1 MGGIYLD
8 AAQHDRIVKRYW
20 DLWEQVQTDPE
31 YACMLE
37 ELKALEPLYVS
48 VLGALTREQR
58 DLIDRIVT
66 LRECMNRRMLEF
78 ACRERV
84 FPFSP

>member
-1 MGGIYLD
+1 MD
-8 AAQHDRIVKRYW
+8 AAQHEHIVKRYW

-37 ELKALEPLYVS
+37 ELNELEPLYVS
-48 VLGALTREQR
+48 VLGALTWEQR

-66 LRECMNRRMLEF
+66 LRECMNRRMLEY
-78 ACRERV
+78 ACTEYH
-84 FPFSP
+84 P